1 VDQCRGERDRER
13 QHRDDDGADLR
24 VTTTTESSPNR
35 DGEQSETETGENTEE
50 DREHGG
56 LGSHGARTARG
67 VTVRLAVAGGC
78 AAGLASGWNIS
89 NTGAV
94 AQQLATAYGV
104 SLATV
109 GLFTTTLFVM
119 HLLLQV
125 PAGKASDRFGE
136 RRIALAGLAVISC
149 FNGVAL
155 IAPVAALALVARAA
169 IGVGTGLAF
178 VSGSAYVRVQGGS
191 PFAQG
196 LFGGVALAG
205 GGVALAIVP
214 PVEDAIGWRAPYA
227 TAIVVAAVCLLVLL
241 AGPADAPRQRHE
253 RPVGAPPGVLR
264 ESRLYRLAVLY
275 AASLGLSIVI
285 GNWVVTLLHRNG
297 GVSKGA
303 AGLIGAL
310 TLTLGVLTR
319 PLGGWILR
327 EHPRRMRSAVA
338 ASLVAGAAGTA
349 ALAAARPVP
358 LSILGAALIGLAAG
372 IPFAPSFTGA
382 ALTRPDAAAAA
393 VGFVNGAAAFVTL
406 VGTPLVGLTFSAPG
420 DGRLGFAFVGAAW
433 LIALALLPS
442 SAQLG
447 VRPATAASGSRSG

>member
-1 VDQCRGERDRER
+1 V
-13 QHRDDDGADLR
+13 
-24 VTTTTESSPNR
+24 N
-35 DGEQSETETGENTEE
+35 
-50 DREHGG
+50 
-56 LGSHGARTARG
+56 
-67 VTVRLAVAGGC
+67 VRLAVAGGC
-78 AAGLASGWNIS
+78 AAGFASGWNIS

-94 AQQLATAYGV
+94 AQQLGKTYDV
-104 SLATV
+104 SLATI
-109 GLFTTTLFVM
+109 GLFTTALFVM
-119 HLLLQV
+119 HLVMQV

-136 RRIALAGLAVISC
+136 RHVALVGLVIIAG

-155 IAPVAALALVARAA
+155 ITPSPALVLAARAV

-205 GGVALAIVP
+205 GGLALAIVP
-214 PVEDAIGWRAPYA
+214 PVEDSIGWRAPFV
-227 TAIVVAAVCLLVLL
+227 TAIVVAAAGLVVLL
-241 AGPADAPRQRHE
+241 FGPADAPRRRLE
-253 RPVGAPPGVLR
+253 RAADAPAGIFR

-275 AASLGLSIVI
+275 AASLGLSIVV

-297 GVSKGA
+297 GISKGA

-327 EHPRRMRSAVA
+327 EHPGRMRSAVA

-349 ALAAARPVP
+349 ALAVAKPVP
-358 LSILGAALIGLAAG
+358 LTVLGAALIGLAAG

-382 ALTRPDAAAAA
+382 ALMRPDTPATA

-420 DGRLGFAFVGAAW
+420 NGRLGFAIVGAAW
-433 LIALALLPS
+433 IVALALLPS
-442 SAQLG
+442 EHQMG
-447 VRPATAASGSRSG
+447 VRKP